1 MKTIRFHLSSIAFIV
16 ILYCSS
22 APIPHVLCGNP
33 SLMFIN
39 EIETSLSEINNVNSG
54 KGSTLHPLNEILNR
68 KKRYLM
74 WGGGG
79 TVQVLLKIM
88 HFSL

>member
-1 MKTIRFHLSSIAFIV
+1 MKTIRFHLCSIAFVV

-22 APIPHVLCGNP
+22 APIPHVLCGKA

-39 EIETSLSEINNVNSG
+39 EIENHLSEISNVNSE
-54 KGSTLHPLNEILNR
+54 KGFTLYPDGILNR

-74 WGGGG
+74 WSGGG
-79 TVQVLLKIM
+79 TIQVLLKIM
-88 HFSL
+88 HFFL